1 MARKS
6 GRREPGKENG
16 NVGPWEIV
24 VYGPHGKYAETRKLA
39 RALEEYIAKRHPAV
53 YAGLGSGMGDIERES
68 AQGSGQPI
76 FNVRKL

>member
-1 MARKS
+1 MAH
-6 GRREPGKENG
+6 PVGK
-16 NVGPWEIV
+16 NVGKPSNVNGPWEIV
-24 VYGPHGKYAETRKLA
+24 VYGPHGKYAEARKLT

-68 AQGSGQPI
+68 AQGSPQPI